1 MKKIFIYLIRF
12 YQKHISSYTQPRCR
26 YNPTCS
32 AYAVTAIERF
42 GAFKGGLMAISRILR
57 CNPLGGYG
65 LDPVPD
71 EFYLG
76 RNKKYR
82 VKKTK

>member
-1 MKKIFIYLIRF
+1 MKNIFIYLIRF
-12 YQKHISSYTQPRCR
+12 YQKHISRYTQPRCR
-26 YNPTCS
+26 FYPTCS
-32 AYAVTAIERF
+32 AYAITALQKH
-42 GAFKGGLMAISRILR
+42 GAIKGSLMAISRILR
-57 CNPLGGYG
+57 CNPFGSYG

-82 VKKTK
+82 DNK